1 MRFMGSKKS
10 IEGCKIVL
18 RGYPFDGTASFKSGQ
33 RFAPADI
40 RLNSEGIET
49 YSPYFDM
56 DIEEDISFYD
66 AKNLNLPFGNTEKAL
81 ELIEKDAKQYFEKG
95 HILFGIGGEH
105 LVSLPLVKACHSVYP
120 DLHLIHFDAH
130 ADLREDYL
138 GEKLSHATVMRRILD
153 FLPVE
158 RFHQLYI
165 RSGTR
170 EEFKFMNE
178 NKTLKKNPENIVR
191 LIGEKAPVYI
201 TIDLDVLDPSVFPG
215 TGTPEPGGID
225 FNTLVDTL
233 SRFKKLNIVGIDFVE
248 LSPDIDNTEIS
259 TITACKLI
267 RECMGV
273 VNGK

>member
-1 MRFMGSKKS
+1 MRFMGSKKE

-33 RFAPADI
+33 RFAPADV

-49 YSPYFDM
+49 YSPLFDL
-56 DIEEDISFYD
+56 DIERDIDFYD
-66 AKNLNLPFGNTEKAL
+66 AKDLNLPFGNTEKAL
-81 ELIEKDAKQYFEKG
+81 ELIEKDAKSFFEKG
-95 HILFGIGGEH
+95 HILFSIGGEH
-105 LVSLPLVKACHSVYP
+105 LVTLPIVKACHSVYK

-130 ADLREDYL
+130 ADLREEYL

-158 RFHQLYI
+158 NFHQFYI
-165 RSGTR
+165 RSGTK
-170 EEFKFMNE
+170 EEFDFMRE
-178 NKTLKKNPENIVR
+178 NKTLKKNPENVVR
-191 LIGEKAPVYI
+191 LIGEDAPVYI
-201 TIDLDVLDPSVFPG
+201 TIDMDVLDPSVFPG

-225 FNTLVDTL
+225 FNTLVDAL
-233 SRFKKLNIVGIDFVE
+233 SRFKNLNIVGIDFVE

-273 VNGK
+273 IHAS